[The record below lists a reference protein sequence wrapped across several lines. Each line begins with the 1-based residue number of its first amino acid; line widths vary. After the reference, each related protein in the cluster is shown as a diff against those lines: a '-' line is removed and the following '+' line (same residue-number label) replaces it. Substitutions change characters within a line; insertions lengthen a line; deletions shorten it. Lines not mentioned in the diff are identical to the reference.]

1 MTKTGKT
8 PQSLRVENTKTVL
21 ASVLD
26 SPEPPS
32 RAQLAT
38 RTGLTRATVS
48 RLVDYLLEVNL
59 IEELPPVRP
68 HVGRPANP
76 LIAKGR
82 TMVMIGMEVNLAYL
96 SVVVMDLAGNIL
108 FTAVDQ
114 RDSRQASPQL
124 ICEMLGEMLGRWSR
138 PRSTTVLGAGLCVPG
153 LVDRSRGVVVTA
165 PNLGWADVDIAG
177 QLSTTI
183 GALGRVIVVNEAD
196 AAAYGVLYQRPGA
209 LSATRD
215 FIYVSGE
222 VGIGAAVVAGG
233 SVFEGTHGWAGE
245 FGHMCV
251 ERSGPRCGC
260 GSNGCLEQYV
270 GQDALLRNA
279 GLPREAGVGE
289 LIERFDAGDAG
300 VRDAVDL
307 AAVSLGSAL
316 ANALNLLDLDTV
328 VFGGNFALLYPR
340 LEMILRSEL
349 KYRVLASRWKD
360 IELLVDERGNTA
372 AAIGI
377 CLQHF
382 EIFLSDPNSWLEQ
395 VLS

>member
-48 RLVDYLLEVNL
+48 RLVDYLLEVKL

-76 LIAKGR
+76 LVAKGQA
-82 TMVMIGMEVNLAYL
+82 MVMIGMEVNLAYL

-114 RDSRQASPQL
+114 RDSRQASPRL
-124 ICEMLGEMLGRWSR
+124 VCETLSEMLGRWAR
-138 PRSTTVLGAGLCVPG
+138 PRGTTVLGTGLCVPG
-153 LVDRSRGVVVTA
+153 LVDRSRGIVVTA
-165 PNLGWADVDIAG
+165 PNLGWADVDMASQLRATIAD
-177 QLSTTI
+177 
-183 GALGRVIVVNEAD
+183 LGRVIVVNEAD

-233 SVFEGTHGWAGE
+233 EVFEGTHGWAGE

-360 IELLVDERGNTA
+360 IELLVDEHGNTA

-382 EIFLSDPNSWLEQ
+382 EIFLGDPNSWLEPE
-395 VLS
+395 LT